1 MNLLNAESNADIT
14 TGVTKRGNADKA
26 NSIYYI
32 DQKDLEAFRIMTVTQ
47 GVKMSP
53 VIEHLI
59 KLYLNDTNIQAS
71 IRETLKTQKMIKT
84 KIRR

>member
-1 MNLLNAESNADIT
+1 MDNIVIT
-14 TGVTKRGNADKA
+14 ENVTKRGNADKA

-32 DQKDLEAFRIMTVTQ
+32 DHKDLEAFRIMTVTQ

-53 VIEHLI
+53 VIEYLI
-59 KLYLNDTNIQAS
+59 KLYLNDPNIQTS
-71 IRETLKTQKMIKT
+71 IRETLKAQKMIKK